1 MSEIS
6 APTREAQRA
15 PSPFPPCEGSEKT
28 AIYEAGGRP
37 TPDRKSAGALILD
50 FPAFINLCRLYA
62 AQAMVFWE
70 GSARGQRWLPNT
82 ICRRQPP
89 PWPR

>member
-50 FPAFINLCRLYA
+50 FPAFRIVRNKPVSLIRRPGYGVL
-62 AQAMVFWE
+62 
-70 GSARGQRWLPNT
+70 GRQR
-82 ICRRQPP
+82 
-89 PWPR
+89 PWTEVASKYHL